1 MRRGTIPLRRDQSRV
16 ECMGVRN
23 KLILFLLFICTA
35 AVSSISLFIGSHYI
49 EGSSVL
55 HILKCLAFRQEPVN
69 KNLFNLIVYVR
80 MPRIALN
87 LAAGAILSISG
98 ILMQTLTHNPLAEP
112 YILGVSSGA
121 STGAAGAI
129 VFHWF
134 SFMSGGRIFFSAFV
148 FSFLAI
154 AIVLILQGKS
164 TSPVRLVLTGMGVSA
179 FFQAATT
186 VIVYLSRDE
195 AQARSAQFW
204 ITGSFSGSD
213 WTDVKAAVTAAALLL
228 IFCRIFEKELDL
240 MLLGKSAAGQT
251 GLNVRSFQLMV
262 IAAASLAV
270 SVIVAQTGI
279 VGFVGLIIPHIM
291 RKAVGTGHRYLV
303 LSSSLAGAVFL
314 IIADTF
320 ARTVFAPQE
329 LPIGV
334 MTAFTGAPV
343 FLFIIH
349 RVYHE
354 DRS

>member
-1 MRRGTIPLRRDQSRV
+1 MKNYKKPAI
-16 ECMGVRN
+16 C
-23 KLILFLLFICTA
+23 LLLLA
-35 AVSSISLFIGSHYI
+35 AALAAGYITLFIGSVHI
-49 EGSSVL
+49 SSADVRW
-55 HILKCLAFRQEPVN
+55 ILRCLVTGQSPDN
-69 KNLFNLIVYVR
+69 KNLYNLIVFVR
-80 MPRIALN
+80 LPRIVLN
-87 LAAGAILSISG
+87 LLAGAVLSVSG

-134 SFMSGGRIFFSAFV
+134 SFLHGGRVFFSAFL
-148 FSFLAI
+148 FSFAAI
-154 AIVLILQGKS
+154 AIVLMLQGRS
-164 TSPVRLVLTGMGVSA
+164 TSSVRLVLTGMGVSA

-186 VIVYLSRDE
+186 LIVYLARDE

-213 WTDVKAAVTAAALLL
+213 WTDVRAAAVAAVLLL
-228 IFCRIFEKELDL
+228 LFCLLIEKELDL
-240 MLLGKSAAGQT
+240 LLLGKSSAAQT
-251 GLNVRSFQLMV
+251 GLNVRAVHLTV
-262 IAAASLAV
+262 IACTSLAV

-291 RKAVGTGHRYLV
+291 RKAVGAGHRWLI
-303 LSSSLAGAVFL
+303 LTSALAGALFL
-314 IIADTF
+314 TVADTV
-320 ARTVFAPQE
+320 ARTAFAPQE

-349 RVYHE
+349 KVYHE
-354 DRS
+354 DNS